1 MSERKFEMD
10 RDGLGLLLFALG
22 LFPSVLIVKAMQS
35 STPLDRVTGD
45 GPIAST
51 WISALGTLPSL
62 VFTVAVAFLGGRL
75 FLAGKRD
82 GIGRNALG
90 MALTSLGLSALLGA
104 FSPTAGGRVGDA
116 TGGLVSSMSHVAV
129 GALFGLVALALPIWF
144 MWFRKEREPRIATD
158 PDRADGR
165 TRVAEPDDGVSAEE
179 AAALVPDD
187 FDRAVDAGRMQ
198 LATRPSRSAS
208 PTSPYPEDVRLK
220 GEIPAG
226 ARPLER
232 APDAE
237 EEPQSSDQPSSVY
250 RWTAAR
256 AGELTLGAGADLAVE
271 REAEHVFEAQ
281 PIGEREEVA
290 LEPEAARTEAIAPP
304 FELNDDAVDSADEVE
319 ATTSAAPPEPPTQL
333 PRPSWEQPS
342 MFEEGEEPV
351 DAYGTPRVLIDALR
365 RDDGVEGA
373 APAEGSKF
381 ALQRDD
387 GFEDELEFEAVATRG
402 DDAAEAGDELDEV
415 AEAGD
420 ELDDDEAEAADQID
434 DDAEVGD
441 ELDDD
446 AEHGEELDGET
457 ADDDVDEEDSLEDAA
472 DDEELEVPLPEA
484 DVELERVERDVE
496 SVPVHD
502 DGIAVRGDEL
512 SEAPGPIS
520 AVESTTRETK
530 PKSAPAKSGSRPRA
544 REPEPELEGPL
555 VELMDKHEAGATAEP
570 AALPIAS
577 EPPATVRA
585 VTARSGESA
594 TGERELILQP
604 RAVPREKAIKSQP
617 VVGERAQLLR
627 DAGCLFVDRGRVAVS
642 MLQRQYGMDFDEAC
656 KVLDELQDLGLIGP
670 YLGGQHRDILLTRD
684 QWLEKVGG
692 V

>member
-1 MSERKFEMD
+1 
-10 RDGLGLLLFALG
+10 
-22 LFPSVLIVKAMQS
+22 
-35 STPLDRVTGD
+35 
-45 GPIAST
+45 
-51 WISALGTLPSL
+51 
-62 VFTVAVAFLGGRL
+62 
-75 FLAGKRD
+75 
-82 GIGRNALG
+82 
-90 MALTSLGLSALLGA
+90 
-104 FSPTAGGRVGDA
+104 
-116 TGGLVSSMSHVAV
+116 
-129 GALFGLVALALPIWF
+129 
-144 MWFRKEREPRIATD
+144 
-158 PDRADGR
+158 
-165 TRVAEPDDGVSAEE
+165 
-179 AAALVPDD
+179 
-187 FDRAVDAGRMQ
+187 
-198 LATRPSRSAS
+198 
-208 PTSPYPEDVRLK
+208 LK

-232 APDAE
+232 ATDAE
-237 EEPQSSDQPSSVY
+237 EEPQSADQPSSVY

-256 AGELTLGAGADLAVE
+256 AGELTLGAGEDLAVE

-290 LEPEAARTEAIAPP
+290 LEPDAARTEAIAPA
-304 FELNDDAVDSADEVE
+304 FELNNDAVDAADEVT
-319 ATTSAAPPEPPTQL
+319 ATTSAPPSEPLAHL

-373 APAEGSKF
+373 APAKDSDS
-381 ALQRDD
+381 ALQHDD
-387 GFEDELEFEAVATRG
+387 GFEDELEFEAVATR
-402 DDAAEAGDELDEV
+402 DE
-415 AEAGD
+415 
-420 ELDDDEAEAADQID
+420 DEAEAGEELD
-434 DDAEVGD
+434 DETDAGD

-446 AEHGEELDGET
+446 AEAGEELDHDT
-457 ADDDVDEEDSLEDAA
+457 AGDHVDEEDSLADAA
-472 DDEELEVPLPEA
+472 DEEELDEPLGDNDVELGA
-484 DVELERVERDVE
+484 DVELDVE
-496 SVPVHD
+496 SAPAHD
-502 DGIAVRGDEL
+502 DGIAVPGDEL
-512 SEAPGPIS
+512 AKEHEPIS

-530 PKSAPAKSGSRPRA
+530 SKSAPAKSGPRSRA

-555 VELMDKHEAGATAEP
+555 VELMDKHEDGDSADTAV
-570 AALPIAS
+570 APIAS
-577 EPPATVRA
+577 EPPATVRPA
-585 VTARSGESA
+585 PARSGESG

>member
-1 MSERKFEMD
+1 MSERKFELD

-35 STPLDRVTGD
+35 STPLDHVTGD

-51 WISALGTLPSL
+51 WIGALGTLPSL
-62 VFTVAVAFLGGRL
+62 AFTVAVAFLGGRL

-82 GIGRNALG
+82 GIARNALG
-90 MALTSLGLSALLGA
+90 MALTSLGFAAFLGA
-104 FSPTAGGRVGDA
+104 FSPTAGGRVGEA
-116 TGGLVSSMSHVAV
+116 TGGLVSSKSHVVV

-158 PDRADGR
+158 PDSEGGR
-165 TRVAEPDDGVSAEE
+165 TRVDEPDDGVSAEE

-187 FDRAVDAGRMQ
+187 FDRAIDAGRTQ
-198 LATRPSRSAS
+198 LATRPTRSAS

-232 APDAE
+232 AHDAE
-237 EEPQSSDQPSSVY
+237 EEPQSADQPSSVY

-256 AGELTLGAGADLAVE
+256 AGELTLGAGEDLAVE

-290 LEPEAARTEAIAPP
+290 LEPDATRTEAIAPA
-304 FELNDDAVDSADEVE
+304 FELNDDAVDAVDEVE
-319 ATTSAAPPEPPTQL
+319 ATTSAAPPEPIAHL

-373 APAEGSKF
+373 APAEGSGS

-387 GFEDELEFEAVATRG
+387 GLEDELEFEAVATRD
-402 DDAAEAGDELDEV
+402 DDAAEV
-415 AEAGD
+415 A
-420 ELDDDEAEAADQID
+420 
-434 DDAEVGD
+434 D

-446 AEHGEELDGET
+446 AETGEALDADAEISDERDEDAGDELDDET
-457 ADDDVDEEDSLEDAA
+457 DEDDDVDEEDSLEDAA
-472 DDEELEVPLPEA
+472 ADEELDEPLPSA

-496 SVPVHD
+496 SAPAHD
-502 DGIAVRGDEL
+502 AGIAVPGDEL
-512 SEAPGPIS
+512 AEEHEPIS
-520 AVESTTRETK
+520 PVESAPREAK
-530 PKSAPAKSGSRPRA
+530 SKSAPAKSGSRSRA
-544 REPEPELEGPL
+544 REPQADLEGPL
-555 VELMDKHEAGATAEP
+555 VELMDKREDGESAEP

-577 EPPATVRA
+577 EPPASTRPM
-585 VTARSGESA
+585 TARSGESV
-594 TGERELILQP
+594 TGEREIVLQP
-604 RAVPREKAIKSQP
+604 RAVSREKAIKSQP
-617 VVGERAQLLR
+617 VLGERTQLLR